1 MANTNPY
8 IQARAAIIAVL
19 PENGEIDHK
28 SLVDALR
35 ETNPEYVS
43 MVLATVAAG
52 DVIGV
57 PTVRPDGTTTVMY
70 SRKVSE

>member
-8 IQARAAIIAVL
+8 IQARDTIIAVL
-19 PENGEIDHK
+19 PETGEIDHK
-28 SLVDALR
+28 SLVEALR
-35 ETNPEYVS
+35 ETAPEHVS
-43 MVLATVAAG
+43 MILATVAAG

-70 SRKVSE
+70 SRKVSA